1 MFTRLQLGEHPDY
14 QSRDTHNELHLQE
27 TYFPNPIRCIA
38 LSIALTYYFRL
49 PTKEDNLQG
58 NDKKLPAREQL
69 TKLVGQAMPHFDY
82 IVQNELE
89 RFVNTDNIVI
99 PQGIAMNQAFVFLD
113 EASLPNEKKMVLK
126 VLHPYLDERKVA
138 WLMQIE

>member
-1 MFTRLQLGEHPDY
+1 MFKTQILADSILKV
-14 QSRDTHNELHLQE
+14 QE
-27 TYFPNPIRCIA
+27 FSYFPNPIRCIA

-99 PQGIAMNQAFVFLD
+99 PQGIAMNQAVYIQCLYIF
-113 EASLPNEKKMVLK
+113 
-126 VLHPYLDERKVA
+126 
-138 WLMQIE
+138 I